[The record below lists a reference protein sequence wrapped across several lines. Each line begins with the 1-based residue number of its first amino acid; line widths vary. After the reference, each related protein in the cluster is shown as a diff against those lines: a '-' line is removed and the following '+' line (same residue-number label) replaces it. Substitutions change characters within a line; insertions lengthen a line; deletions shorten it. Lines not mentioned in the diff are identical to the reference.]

1 MSLVKTP
8 ADDSKTAAAEDHE
21 VAAATKSGR
30 PTTKDAALLAFVSS
44 IGPFAAN
51 AYVPAFDEIGQ
62 HYGVGLVTVQQT
74 LSIYLAAFAC
84 TSLLIGAA
92 SDAFGRKA
100 VLALSMTV
108 FAVSSLGLLF
118 ADSMEAFFIWRFVM
132 GMAAAAG
139 PVVTQAIVRDRW
151 SGGDAAK
158 IIALI
163 AVIFGLAPALA
174 PVVGGELTVHLGW
187 RSIFIFLAVL
197 SAAMAFCSACV
208 LKESL
213 PALIAVIFGLAPA
226 LAPVVGGELTVHL
239 GWRSIFIFLA
249 VLSAAMAFCSACV
262 LKESLPSERRVS
274 FRPWATLLR
283 YGGVLKV
290 PAFTS
295 GVVAHGFIFLGL
307 IVYSAGA
314 ADFVLNVMGLG
325 VDEFGWLMI
334 PMVVAGM
341 TGSWACSHLL
351 AMFGQNRL
359 LFWGVG
365 ILTASGLFG
374 VVFDHG
380 PFAVF
385 PWVLL
390 APVVYNFAAAAVRPA
405 LNVMNLDYFPKS
417 RGLAA
422 SVQQFFQTGAFAVS
436 SALLI
441 PIVLGEAWKYAAV
454 MLGSGLIALVLLLV
468 VRRTRPAAL
477 AAAEAEELAEDEL
490 RIKPT
495 KLS

>member
-1 MSLVKTP
+1 MSLVQTP
-8 ADDSKTAAAEDHE
+8 ADDPKMAAEEDHE

-30 PTTKDAALLAFVSS
+30 PTAKDAALLAFVSS

-151 SGGDAAK
+151 SGGD
-158 IIALI
+158 
-163 AVIFGLAPALA
+163 
-174 PVVGGELTVHLGW
+174 
-187 RSIFIFLAVL
+187 
-197 SAAMAFCSACV
+197 
-208 LKESL
+208 
-213 PALIAVIFGLAPA
+213 
-226 LAPVVGGELTVHL
+226 
-239 GWRSIFIFLA
+239 
-249 VLSAAMAFCSACV
+249 
-262 LKESLPSERRVS
+262 
-274 FRPWATLLR
+274 
-283 YGGVLKV
+283 
-290 PAFTS
+290 
-295 GVVAHGFIFLGL
+295 
-307 IVYSAGA
+307 
-314 ADFVLNVMGLG
+314 FVLNVMGLG

-365 ILTASGLFG
+365 FLAASGLFG

>member
-8 ADDSKTAAAEDHE
+8 ADDSKTAASEDHD
-21 VAAATKSGR
+21 AADATKSGR
-30 PTTKDAALLAFVSS
+30 PTAKDAALLAFVSS

-51 AYVPAFDEIGQ
+51 AYVPAFDEIGRY
-62 HYGVGLVTVQQT
+62 YGVGLVTVQQT

-132 GMAAAAG
+132 GMATAAG

-151 SGGDAAK
+151 S
-158 IIALI
+158 
-163 AVIFGLAPALA
+163 
-174 PVVGGELTVHLGW
+174 
-187 RSIFIFLAVL
+187 
-197 SAAMAFCSACV
+197 
-208 LKESL
+208 
-213 PALIAVIFGLAPA
+213 
-226 LAPVVGGELTVHL
+226 GGELTVHL

-262 LKESLPSERRVS
+262 LKESLPSARRVS

-283 YGGVLKV
+283 YGEVLKV

-359 LFWGVG
+359 LFGGVG

-477 AAAEAEELAEDEL
+477 AAAEAEEQAEDEL
-490 RIKPT
+490 GVKPT

>member
-30 PTTKDAALLAFVSS
+30 PTAKDAALLAFVSS

-51 AYVPAFDEIGQ
+51 AYVPAFDEIGRY
-62 HYGVGLVTVQQT
+62 YGVGLVTVQQT

-100 VLALSMTV
+100 VLALSMMV

-132 GMAAAAG
+132 GM
-139 PVVTQAIVRDRW
+139 
-151 SGGDAAK
+151 
-158 IIALI
+158 
-163 AVIFGLAPALA
+163 
-174 PVVGGELTVHLGW
+174 
-187 RSIFIFLAVL
+187 
-197 SAAMAFCSACV
+197 
-208 LKESL
+208 
-213 PALIAVIFGLAPA
+213 APA

-262 LKESLPSERRVS
+262 LKESLPSARRVS

-283 YGGVLKV
+283 YGEVLKV

-341 TGSWACSHLL
+341 TGSWACAHLL

-359 LFWGVG
+359 LFGGVG
-365 ILTASGLFG
+365 ILAASGLFG

-390 APVVYNFAAAAVRPA
+390 APVVYNLAAAAVRPA

-477 AAAEAEELAEDEL
+477 AAAEAEEQAEVEL
-490 RIKPT
+490 RVKPT

>member
-1 MSLVKTP
+1 M
-8 ADDSKTAAAEDHE
+8 
-21 VAAATKSGR
+21 TKSGR

-132 GMAAAAG
+132 GMATAAG

-213 PALIAVIFGLAPA
+213 P
-226 LAPVVGGELTVHL
+226 
-239 GWRSIFIFLA
+239 
-249 VLSAAMAFCSACV
+249 
-262 LKESLPSERRVS
+262 SERRVCD
-274 FRPWATLLR
+274 
-283 YGGVLKV
+283 
-290 PAFTS
+290 
-295 GVVAHGFIFLGL
+295 I
-307 IVYSAGA
+307 
-314 ADFVLNVMGLG
+314 
-325 VDEFGWLMI
+325 
-334 PMVVAGM
+334 
-341 TGSWACSHLL
+341 
-351 AMFGQNRL
+351 
-359 LFWGVG
+359 
-365 ILTASGLFG
+365 ASL
-374 VVFDHG
+374 
-380 PFAVF
+380 
-385 PWVLL
+385 W
-390 APVVYNFAAAAVRPA
+390 
-405 LNVMNLDYFPKS
+405 
-417 RGLAA
+417 
-422 SVQQFFQTGAFAVS
+422 
-436 SALLI
+436 
-441 PIVLGEAWKYAAV
+441 
-454 MLGSGLIALVLLLV
+454 
-468 VRRTRPAAL
+468 
-477 AAAEAEELAEDEL
+477 
-490 RIKPT
+490 
-495 KLS
+495 

>member
-1 MSLVKTP
+1 MSLVQTP
-8 ADDSKTAAAEDHE
+8 ADDPKMAAEEDHE

-30 PTTKDAALLAFVSS
+30 PTAKDAALLAFVSS

-213 PALIAVIFGLAPA
+213 P
-226 LAPVVGGELTVHL
+226 
-239 GWRSIFIFLA
+239 
-249 VLSAAMAFCSACV
+249 
-262 LKESLPSERRVS
+262 SERRVS

-283 YGGVLKV
+283 YGEVLKV

-365 ILTASGLFG
+365 FLAASGLFG

-390 APVVYNFAAAAVRPA
+390 APLCGSGRSSGTQRNEPRLFPQKPRFGRFSAAVFSDGRFCG
-405 LNVMNLDYFPKS
+405 VI
-417 RGLAA
+417 
-422 SVQQFFQTGAFAVS
+422 S

>member
-1 MSLVKTP
+1 MSLVQTP
-8 ADDSKTAAAEDHE
+8 ADDPKMAAEEDHE

-30 PTTKDAALLAFVSS
+30 PTAKDAALLAFVSS

-132 GMAAAAG
+132 GMA
-139 PVVTQAIVRDRW
+139 
-151 SGGDAAK
+151 
-158 IIALI
+158 
-163 AVIFGLAPALA
+163 PALA
-174 PVVGGELTVHLGW
+174 
-187 RSIFIFLAVL
+187 S
-197 SAAMAFCSACV
+197 
-208 LKESL
+208 
-213 PALIAVIFGLAPA
+213 
-226 LAPVVGGELTVHL
+226 VVGGELTVHL

-283 YGGVLKV
+283 YGEVLKV

-334 PMVVAGM
+334 PMGVAGM

-365 ILTASGLFG
+365 FLAASGLFG

>member
-1 MSLVKTP
+1 MNIDGLTLNDKPVPPMSLVNTP
-8 ADDSKTAAAEDHE
+8 ADDSKTAAAEDQD
-21 VAAATKSGR
+21 AADATKSGR
-30 PTTKDAALLAFVSS
+30 PTAKDAALLAFVSS

-51 AYVPAFDEIGQ
+51 AYVPAFDEIGRY
-62 HYGVGLVTVQQT
+62 YGVGLVTVQQT

-100 VLALSMTV
+100 VLSLSMTV

-151 SGGDAAK
+151 SGG
-158 IIALI
+158 
-163 AVIFGLAPALA
+163 
-174 PVVGGELTVHLGW
+174 
-187 RSIFIFLAVL
+187 
-197 SAAMAFCSACV
+197 
-208 LKESL
+208 
-213 PALIAVIFGLAPA
+213 
-226 LAPVVGGELTVHL
+226 ELTVHL

-262 LKESLPSERRVS
+262 LKESLPSARRVS

-283 YGGVLKV
+283 YGEVLKV

-341 TGSWACSHLL
+341 TGSWACAHLL

-359 LFWGVG
+359 LFGGVG
-365 ILTASGLFG
+365 ILAASGLFG

-390 APVVYNFAAAAVRPA
+390 APVVYNLAAAAVRPA

-454 MLGSGLIALVLLLV
+454 MLGSGLLALVLLLV

-477 AAAEAEELAEDEL
+477 AAAEAEEQAEIEL
-490 RIKPT
+490 RVKPT

>member
-1 MSLVKTP
+1 MSLVQTP
-8 ADDSKTAAAEDHE
+8 ADDPKMAAEEDHE

-30 PTTKDAALLAFVSS
+30 PTAKDAALLAFVSS

-132 GMAAAAG
+132 GMAAG

-213 PALIAVIFGLAPA
+213 P
-226 LAPVVGGELTVHL
+226 
-239 GWRSIFIFLA
+239 
-249 VLSAAMAFCSACV
+249 
-262 LKESLPSERRVS
+262 SERRVS

-283 YGGVLKV
+283 YGEVLKV

-365 ILTASGLFG
+365 FL
-374 VVFDHG
+374 
-380 PFAVF
+380 
-385 PWVLL
+385 
-390 APVVYNFAAAAVRPA
+390 AAAAVRPA

>member
-8 ADDSKTAAAEDHE
+8 ADDSKTAAAEDHA
-21 VAAATKSGR
+21 VADATKSSR
-30 PTTKDAALLAFVSS
+30 PTAKDAALLAFVSS

-51 AYVPAFDEIGQ
+51 AYVPAFDEIGRY
-62 HYGVGLVTVQQT
+62 YGVGLVTVQQT

-151 SGGDAAK
+151 SGG
-158 IIALI
+158 
-163 AVIFGLAPALA
+163 
-174 PVVGGELTVHLGW
+174 
-187 RSIFIFLAVL
+187 
-197 SAAMAFCSACV
+197 
-208 LKESL
+208 
-213 PALIAVIFGLAPA
+213 
-226 LAPVVGGELTVHL
+226 ELTVHL

-283 YGGVLKV
+283 YGEVLKV

-359 LFWGVG
+359 LFGGVG
-365 ILTASGLFG
+365 FLAASGLFG

-477 AAAEAEELAEDEL
+477 AAAEAEEQAEVEL
-490 RIKPT
+490 RVKPT

>member
-21 VAAATKSGR
+21 VAAVTKSGR

-213 PALIAVIFGLAPA
+213 P
-226 LAPVVGGELTVHL
+226 
-239 GWRSIFIFLA
+239 
-249 VLSAAMAFCSACV
+249 
-262 LKESLPSERRVS
+262 SERRVS

-283 YGGVLKV
+283 YGEVLKV

-359 LFWGVG
+359 LFGGVLSG
-365 ILTASGLFG
+365 RILLHDREYCSPYL
-374 VVFDHG
+374 
-380 PFAVF
+380 
-385 PWVLL
+385 
-390 APVVYNFAAAAVRPA
+390 
-405 LNVMNLDYFPKS
+405 
-417 RGLAA
+417 
-422 SVQQFFQTGAFAVS
+422 
-436 SALLI
+436 
-441 PIVLGEAWKYAAV
+441 
-454 MLGSGLIALVLLLV
+454 
-468 VRRTRPAAL
+468 
-477 AAAEAEELAEDEL
+477 
-490 RIKPT
+490 
-495 KLS
+495 

>member
-1 MSLVKTP
+1 MSLVQTP
-8 ADDSKTAAAEDHE
+8 ADDPKMAAEEDHE

-30 PTTKDAALLAFVSS
+30 PTAKDAALLAFVSS

-92 SDAFGRKA
+92 SDAFGRKV

-132 GMAAAAG
+132 GMATAAG

-213 PALIAVIFGLAPA
+213 P
-226 LAPVVGGELTVHL
+226 
-239 GWRSIFIFLA
+239 
-249 VLSAAMAFCSACV
+249 
-262 LKESLPSERRVS
+262 SERRVS

-283 YGGVLKV
+283 YGEVLKV

-365 ILTASGLFG
+365 FL
-374 VVFDHG
+374 
-380 PFAVF
+380 
-385 PWVLL
+385 
-390 APVVYNFAAAAVRPA
+390 AAAAVRPA

>member
-21 VAAATKSGR
+21 VAAVTKSGR

-132 GMAAAAG
+132 GMATAAG

-174 PVVGGELTVHLGW
+174 PV
-187 RSIFIFLAVL
+187 
-197 SAAMAFCSACV
+197 
-208 LKESL
+208 
-213 PALIAVIFGLAPA
+213 
-226 LAPVVGGELTVHL
+226 
-239 GWRSIFIFLA
+239 IFLA

-283 YGGVLKV
+283 YGEVLKV

-359 LFWGVG
+359 LFGGVG
-365 ILTASGLFG
+365 FLAASGLFG

-477 AAAEAEELAEDEL
+477 AAAEAEEQAEVEL
-490 RIKPT
+490 RVKPT

>member
-8 ADDSKTAAAEDHE
+8 ADDSKTAAAEDHA
-21 VAAATKSGR
+21 VADATKSSR
-30 PTTKDAALLAFVSS
+30 PTAKDAALLAFVSS

-51 AYVPAFDEIGQ
+51 AYVPAFDEIGRY
-62 HYGVGLVTVQQT
+62 YGVGLVTVQQT

-118 ADSMEAFFIWRFVM
+118 ADSMEAFFIWR
-132 GMAAAAG
+132 
-139 PVVTQAIVRDRW
+139 
-151 SGGDAAK
+151 
-158 IIALI
+158 
-163 AVIFGLAPALA
+163 
-174 PVVGGELTVHLGW
+174 
-187 RSIFIFLAVL
+187 
-197 SAAMAFCSACV
+197 
-208 LKESL
+208 
-213 PALIAVIFGLAPA
+213 
-226 LAPVVGGELTVHL
+226 
-239 GWRSIFIFLA
+239 SIFIFLA

-283 YGGVLKV
+283 YGEVLKV

-359 LFWGVG
+359 LFGGVG
-365 ILTASGLFG
+365 FLAASGLFG

-405 LNVMNLDYFPKS
+405 LNVMHLDYFPKS

-477 AAAEAEELAEDEL
+477 AAAEAEEQAEVEL
-490 RIKPT
+490 RVKPT

>member
-1 MSLVKTP
+1 M
-8 ADDSKTAAAEDHE
+8 
-21 VAAATKSGR
+21 TKSGR

-92 SDAFGRKA
+92 SDAFGRKS

-163 AVIFGLAPALA
+163 AVIFGLAPAL
-174 PVVGGELTVHLGW
+174 
-187 RSIFIFLAVL
+187 
-197 SAAMAFCSACV
+197 
-208 LKESL
+208 
-213 PALIAVIFGLAPA
+213 
-226 LAPVVGGELTVHL
+226 
-239 GWRSIFIFLA
+239 
-249 VLSAAMAFCSACV
+249 
-262 LKESLPSERRVS
+262 KESLPSERRVS

-283 YGGVLKV
+283 YGEVLKV

-359 LFWGVG
+359 LFGGVG
-365 ILTASGLFG
+365 FLAASGLFG

-477 AAAEAEELAEDEL
+477 AAAEAEEQAEVEL
-490 RIKPT
+490 RVKPT

>member
-30 PTTKDAALLAFVSS
+30 PTAKDAALLAFVSS

-51 AYVPAFDEIGQ
+51 AYVPAFDEIGRY
-62 HYGVGLVTVQQT
+62 YGVGLVTVQQT

-100 VLALSMTV
+100 VLALSMMV

-151 SGGDAAK
+151 SGAAK

-213 PALIAVIFGLAPA
+213 P
-226 LAPVVGGELTVHL
+226 
-239 GWRSIFIFLA
+239 
-249 VLSAAMAFCSACV
+249 SA
-262 LKESLPSERRVS
+262 RRVS

-283 YGGVLKV
+283 YGEVLKV

-341 TGSWACSHLL
+341 TGSWACAHLL

-359 LFWGVG
+359 LFGGVG
-365 ILTASGLFG
+365 ILAASGLFG

-390 APVVYNFAAAAVRPA
+390 APVVYNLAAAAVRPA

-477 AAAEAEELAEDEL
+477 AAAEAEEQAEVEL
-490 RIKPT
+490 RVKPT

>member
-30 PTTKDAALLAFVSS
+30 PTAKDAALLAFVSS

-51 AYVPAFDEIGQ
+51 AYVPAFDEIGRY
-62 HYGVGLVTVQQT
+62 YGVGLVTVQQT

-100 VLALSMTV
+100 VLALSMMV

-213 PALIAVIFGLAPA
+213 P
-226 LAPVVGGELTVHL
+226 
-239 GWRSIFIFLA
+239 
-249 VLSAAMAFCSACV
+249 SA
-262 LKESLPSERRVS
+262 RRVS

-283 YGGVLKV
+283 YGEVLKV

-341 TGSWACSHLL
+341 TGSWACAHLL

-359 LFWGVG
+359 LFGGVG
-365 ILTASGLFG
+365 ILAASGLFG

-390 APVVYNFAAAAVRPA
+390 APVVYNLAAAAVRPA
-405 LNVMNLDYFPKS
+405 L
-417 RGLAA
+417 
-422 SVQQFFQTGAFAVS
+422 T
-436 SALLI
+436 
-441 PIVLGEAWKYAAV
+441 
-454 MLGSGLIALVLLLV
+454 
-468 VRRTRPAAL
+468 
-477 AAAEAEELAEDEL
+477 
-490 RIKPT
+490 
-495 KLS
+495 

>member
-8 ADDSKTAAAEDHE
+8 ADDSKTVAAEDHA
-21 VAAATKSGR
+21 VADATKSSR
-30 PTTKDAALLAFVSS
+30 PTAKDAALLAFVSS

-51 AYVPAFDEIGQ
+51 AYVPAFDEIGRY
-62 HYGVGLVTVQQT
+62 YGVGLVTVQQT

-158 IIALI
+158 
-163 AVIFGLAPALA
+163 
-174 PVVGGELTVHLGW
+174 
-187 RSIFIFLAVL
+187 
-197 SAAMAFCSACV
+197 
-208 LKESL
+208 
-213 PALIAVIFGLAPA
+213 
-226 LAPVVGGELTVHL
+226 
-239 GWRSIFIFLA
+239 
-249 VLSAAMAFCSACV
+249 V
-262 LKESLPSERRVS
+262 LKESLPSARRVS

-283 YGGVLKV
+283 YGEMLKV

-359 LFWGVG
+359 LFGGVG
-365 ILTASGLFG
+365 FLAASGLFG

-477 AAAEAEELAEDEL
+477 TAAEAEEQAEVEL
-490 RIKPT
+490 RVKPT

>member
-1 MSLVKTP
+1 MSLVQTP
-8 ADDSKTAAAEDHE
+8 ADNPKMAAEEDHE

-30 PTTKDAALLAFVSS
+30 PTAKDAALLAFVSS

-132 GMAAAAG
+132 GMAAA
-139 PVVTQAIVRDRW
+139 
-151 SGGDAAK
+151 
-158 IIALI
+158 
-163 AVIFGLAPALA
+163 
-174 PVVGGELTVHLGW
+174 
-187 RSIFIFLAVL
+187 
-197 SAAMAFCSACV
+197 
-208 LKESL
+208 
-213 PALIAVIFGLAPA
+213 

-283 YGGVLKV
+283 YGEVLKV

-365 ILTASGLFG
+365 FLAASGLFG
-374 VVFDHG
+374 VVFDYG

>member
-1 MSLVKTP
+1 MSLVQTP
-8 ADDSKTAAAEDHE
+8 ADDPKMAAEEDHE

-30 PTTKDAALLAFVSS
+30 PTAKDAALLAFVSS

-213 PALIAVIFGLAPA
+213 P
-226 LAPVVGGELTVHL
+226 
-239 GWRSIFIFLA
+239 
-249 VLSAAMAFCSACV
+249 
-262 LKESLPSERRVS
+262 SERRVS

-283 YGGVLKV
+283 YGEVLKV

-334 PMVVAGM
+334 
-341 TGSWACSHLL
+341 
-351 AMFGQNRL
+351 GQNRL

-365 ILTASGLFG
+365 FLAASGLFG

>member
-8 ADDSKTAAAEDHE
+8 ADDSKTAAAEDHA
-21 VAAATKSGR
+21 VADATKSSR
-30 PTTKDAALLAFVSS
+30 PTAKDAALLAFVSS

-51 AYVPAFDEIGQ
+51 AYVPAFDEIGRY
-62 HYGVGLVTVQQT
+62 YGVGLVTVQQT
-74 LSIYLAAFAC
+74 LSIYLTAFAC

-132 GMAAAAG
+132 GMA
-139 PVVTQAIVRDRW
+139 
-151 SGGDAAK
+151 
-158 IIALI
+158 
-163 AVIFGLAPALA
+163 
-174 PVVGGELTVHLGW
+174 
-187 RSIFIFLAVL
+187 
-197 SAAMAFCSACV
+197 
-208 LKESL
+208 
-213 PALIAVIFGLAPA
+213 PA

-262 LKESLPSERRVS
+262 LKESLPSARRVS

-283 YGGVLKV
+283 YGELLKV

-341 TGSWACSHLL
+341 TGSWACAHLL

-365 ILTASGLFG
+365 ILAASGLFG

-390 APVVYNFAAAAVRPA
+390 APVVYNLAAAAVRPA

-477 AAAEAEELAEDEL
+477 AAEAEELAEDTL
-490 RIKPT
+490 RVKPT

>member
-1 MSLVKTP
+1 MSLVQTP
-8 ADDSKTAAAEDHE
+8 ADDPKMAAEEDHE

-30 PTTKDAALLAFVSS
+30 PTAKDAALLAFVSS

-213 PALIAVIFGLAPA
+213 P
-226 LAPVVGGELTVHL
+226 
-239 GWRSIFIFLA
+239 
-249 VLSAAMAFCSACV
+249 
-262 LKESLPSERRVS
+262 SERRVS

-283 YGGVLKV
+283 YGEVLKV

-365 ILTASGLFG
+365 FL
-374 VVFDHG
+374 
-380 PFAVF
+380 
-385 PWVLL
+385 
-390 APVVYNFAAAAVRPA
+390 AAAAVRPA

>member
-8 ADDSKTAAAEDHE
+8 ADDSKTVAAEDHA
-21 VAAATKSGR
+21 VADATKSSR
-30 PTTKDAALLAFVSS
+30 PTAKDAALLAFVSS

-51 AYVPAFDEIGQ
+51 AYVPAFDEIGRY
-62 HYGVGLVTVQQT
+62 YGVGLVTVQQT

-132 GMAAAAG
+132 G
-139 PVVTQAIVRDRW
+139 I
-151 SGGDAAK
+151 K

-213 PALIAVIFGLAPA
+213 P
-226 LAPVVGGELTVHL
+226 
-239 GWRSIFIFLA
+239 
-249 VLSAAMAFCSACV
+249 SA
-262 LKESLPSERRVS
+262 RRVS

-283 YGGVLKV
+283 YGEVLKV

-359 LFWGVG
+359 LFGGVG
-365 ILTASGLFG
+365 FLAASGLFG

-477 AAAEAEELAEDEL
+477 TAAEAEEQAEVEL
-490 RIKPT
+490 RVKPT

>member
-30 PTTKDAALLAFVSS
+30 PTAKDAALLAFVSS

-51 AYVPAFDEIGQ
+51 AYVPAFDEIGRY
-62 HYGVGLVTVQQT
+62 YGVGLVTVQQT

-100 VLALSMTV
+100 VLALSMMV

-151 SGGDAAK
+151 SGG
-158 IIALI
+158 
-163 AVIFGLAPALA
+163 
-174 PVVGGELTVHLGW
+174 
-187 RSIFIFLAVL
+187 
-197 SAAMAFCSACV
+197 
-208 LKESL
+208 
-213 PALIAVIFGLAPA
+213 
-226 LAPVVGGELTVHL
+226 ELTVHL

-262 LKESLPSERRVS
+262 LKESLPSARRVS

-283 YGGVLKV
+283 YGEVLKV

-341 TGSWACSHLL
+341 TGSWACAHLL

-359 LFWGVG
+359 LFGGVG
-365 ILTASGLFG
+365 ILAASGLFG

-390 APVVYNFAAAAVRPA
+390 APVVYNLAAAAVRPA

-477 AAAEAEELAEDEL
+477 AAAEAEEQAEVEL
-490 RIKPT
+490 RVKPT

>member
-21 VAAATKSGR
+21 VAAVTKSGR

-187 RSIFIFLAVL
+187 RSIFIFLAV
-197 SAAMAFCSACV
+197 
-208 LKESL
+208 
-213 PALIAVIFGLAPA
+213 
-226 LAPVVGGELTVHL
+226 
-239 GWRSIFIFLA
+239 
-249 VLSAAMAFCSACV
+249 ACV

-283 YGGVLKV
+283 YGEVLKV

-359 LFWGVG
+359 LFGGVG
-365 ILTASGLFG
+365 FLAASGLFG

-477 AAAEAEELAEDEL
+477 AAAEAEEQAEVEL
-490 RIKPT
+490 RVKPT

>member
-1 MSLVKTP
+1 M
-8 ADDSKTAAAEDHE
+8 
-21 VAAATKSGR
+21 
-30 PTTKDAALLAFVSS
+30 
-44 IGPFAAN
+44 
-51 AYVPAFDEIGQ
+51 
-62 HYGVGLVTVQQT
+62 
-74 LSIYLAAFAC
+74 LS
-84 TSLLIGAA
+84 
-92 SDAFGRKA
+92 DKA

-213 PALIAVIFGLAPA
+213 P
-226 LAPVVGGELTVHL
+226 
-239 GWRSIFIFLA
+239 
-249 VLSAAMAFCSACV
+249 
-262 LKESLPSERRVS
+262 SERRVS

-283 YGGVLKV
+283 YGEVLKV

-365 ILTASGLFG
+365 FLAASGLFG

>member
-1 MSLVKTP
+1 MSLVQTP
-8 ADDSKTAAAEDHE
+8 ADNPKMAAEEDHE

-30 PTTKDAALLAFVSS
+30 PTAKDAALLAFVSS

-132 GMAAAAG
+132 G
-139 PVVTQAIVRDRW
+139 
-151 SGGDAAK
+151 
-158 IIALI
+158 
-163 AVIFGLAPALA
+163 
-174 PVVGGELTVHLGW
+174 
-187 RSIFIFLAVL
+187 
-197 SAAMAFCSACV
+197 
-208 LKESL
+208 
-213 PALIAVIFGLAPA
+213 LAPA

-283 YGGVLKV
+283 YGEVLKV

-365 ILTASGLFG
+365 FLAASGLFG
-374 VVFDHG
+374 VVFDYG

>member
-163 AVIFGLAPALA
+163 AVIF
-174 PVVGGELTVHLGW
+174 
-187 RSIFIFLAVL
+187 
-197 SAAMAFCSACV
+197 
-208 LKESL
+208 
-213 PALIAVIFGLAPA
+213 
-226 LAPVVGGELTVHL
+226 
-239 GWRSIFIFLA
+239 A

>member
-1 MSLVKTP
+1 MNIDGLTLNDKPVPPMSLVNTP
-8 ADDSKTAAAEDHE
+8 ADDSKTAAAEDQD
-21 VAAATKSGR
+21 AADATKSGR
-30 PTTKDAALLAFVSS
+30 PTAKDAALLAFVSS

-51 AYVPAFDEIGQ
+51 AYVPAFDEIGRY
-62 HYGVGLVTVQQT
+62 YGVGLVTVQQT

-100 VLALSMTV
+100 VLSLSMTV

-132 GMAAAAG
+132 GMATAAG

-213 PALIAVIFGLAPA
+213 P
-226 LAPVVGGELTVHL
+226 
-239 GWRSIFIFLA
+239 
-249 VLSAAMAFCSACV
+249 SA
-262 LKESLPSERRVS
+262 RRVS

-283 YGGVLKV
+283 Y
-290 PAFTS
+290 
-295 GVVAHGFIFLGL
+295 
-307 IVYSAGA
+307 GA

-341 TGSWACSHLL
+341 TGSWACAHLL

-359 LFWGVG
+359 LFGGVG
-365 ILTASGLFG
+365 ILAASGLFG

-390 APVVYNFAAAAVRPA
+390 APVVYNLAAAAVRPA

-454 MLGSGLIALVLLLV
+454 MLGSGLLALVLLLV

-477 AAAEAEELAEDEL
+477 AAAEAEEQAEIEL
-490 RIKPT
+490 RVKPT

>member
-30 PTTKDAALLAFVSS
+30 PTAKDAALLAFVSS

-51 AYVPAFDEIGQ
+51 AYVPAFDEIGRY
-62 HYGVGLVTVQQT
+62 YGVGLVTVQQT

-100 VLALSMTV
+100 VLALSMMV

-213 PALIAVIFGLAPA
+213 P
-226 LAPVVGGELTVHL
+226 
-239 GWRSIFIFLA
+239 
-249 VLSAAMAFCSACV
+249 SA
-262 LKESLPSERRVS
+262 RRVS

-283 YGGVLKV
+283 YGEVLKV

-341 TGSWACSHLL
+341 TGSWACAHLL

-359 LFWGVG
+359 LFGGVG
-365 ILTASGLFG
+365 ILAASGLFG

-390 APVVYNFAAAAVRPA
+390 APVVCSGRSPGTQRDEPRLFPQKPRLGRFSAAVFSDGRFCGFIEIFDKGWAFFIGAPHSHRFGGGLEVCCSDARFRTDCSGAAARC
-405 LNVMNLDYFPKS
+405 
-417 RGLAA
+417 AA
-422 SVQQFFQTGAFAVS
+422 DETCC
-436 SALLI
+436 
-441 PIVLGEAWKYAAV
+441 P
-454 MLGSGLIALVLLLV
+454 GSG
-468 VRRTRPAAL
+468 
-477 AAAEAEELAEDEL
+477 
-490 RIKPT
+490 
-495 KLS
+495 